1 MAIREKEMISTS
13 EAATASS
20 RSRSIGLGNFPLR
33 WSWPARIPHRI
44 TPAMLMMTC
53 DGGVRSKPESTD
65 IAVPAAIR
73 SHGEIGALRMA
84 ME

>member
-1 MAIREKEMISTS
+1 
-13 EAATASS
+13 
-20 RSRSIGLGNFPLR
+20 
-33 WSWPARIPHRI
+33 
-44 TPAMLMMTC
+44 MLMMTC